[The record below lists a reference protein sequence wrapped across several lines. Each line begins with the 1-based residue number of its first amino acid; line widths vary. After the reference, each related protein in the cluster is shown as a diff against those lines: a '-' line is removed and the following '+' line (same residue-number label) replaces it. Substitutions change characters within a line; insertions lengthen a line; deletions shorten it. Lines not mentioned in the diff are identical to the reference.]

1 MAHEQTRTATFAP
14 PAAAPAR
21 PGRRKRVTWI
31 PGQVA
36 RSEEEKILLDALTE
50 QGLQSFNDVKTYLA
64 DTLYWR
70 DFLRGGWA
78 ADIALLRHL
87 YAREAQDII
96 GKLQGVALLVE
107 EED

>member
-1 MAHEQTRTATFAP
+1 MAHAQTRTATFAP
-14 PAAAPAR
+14 LAAAPAR

-78 ADIALLRHL
+78 TDIALLRHL

-96 GKLQGVALLVE
+96 GKLEGVTLLVE